1 MMIVVRFPTKTVE
14 YDDDDDYNI
23 DANERLKVL
32 RNSIDFIAVYGQ
44 LQQQTQLK
52 MAKRDAQRRGRLVG
66 HENVSSTKNIQLPQ

>member
-1 MMIVVRFPTKTVE
+1 MMMIVVRFPTKTFD
-14 YDDDDDYNI
+14 YDNDYNI

-52 MAKRDAQRRGRLVG
+52 MAKRDAHR
-66 HENVSSTKNIQLPQ
+66 PD